1 MQPLLDGRNAFRRIR
16 QCASA
21 QSGNKADD
29 LSGAKGR
36 TRFLWPYYLQPITLF
51 IVLSRVANDLKT
63 EYNLTRTDADRA
75 TTRMKAET
83 QYAKAAGSLITLD
96 ELAATVPHLRHSM
109 KV

>member
-1 MQPLLDGRNAFRRIR
+1 MRRL
-16 QCASA
+16 
-21 QSGNKADD
+21 GVDKKDD
-29 LSGAKGR
+29 LVGAKGR

-51 IVLSRVANDLKT
+51 TLFTVSSRVAHYLKT

-96 ELAATVPHLRHSM
+96 ELAATVPHLRHSV